1 MVDFRFYINRQ
12 GPQGKRG
19 IKGEDGFA
27 PVISVKTNDATE
39 YSLTIQQDKAGNI
52 IETPNLKANPLKVT
66 KGGGSYVMYNE
77 TDNQIYNTTKPSELV
92 TFNDKASTTQ
102 SGVVNIAEDEDI
114 TNKADDV
121 VPTAKQLGEVKD
133 SVTQNT
139 ANINTMSTTI
149 NKINEN
155 VTNLSQTKQ
164 DVISDLTEIRDGAAK
179 GSTALQSVPDEYAK
193 KTDIPDISGKQD
205 VISDLTEIRDGA
217 AKGSTA
223 LQSVPDEY
231 AKKTDIPDI
240 SGKQDKL
247 IAGENITISEDNVIS
262 ATGGGTSD
270 ECVTTT
276 NKKQTIYSTIN
287 KWKIFDNYIGVG
299 SETSSDVYGGIIAID
314 NSNSY
319 ALIGY
324 NYMTAYLGCSPRFED
339 PSYVTIGGNDANINI
354 RGNKLYR
361 KIPDNLIVDTSMLDG
376 TSIAYD
382 SSTSKITVKNVVKS
396 ETITN
401 IVKITQA
408 DYDALTTKDNNTF
421 YLIVG

>member
-205 VISDLTEIRDGA
+205 
-217 AKGSTA
+217 
-223 LQSVPDEY
+223 
-231 AKKTDIPDI
+231 
-240 SGKQDKL
+240 KL

-287 KWKIFDNYIGVG
+287 SLKIFDNYIGVG
-299 SETSSDVYGGIIAID
+299 SETSSNVYGDIIAID
-314 NSNSY
+314 NSYSY
-319 ALIGY
+319 AMIGY
-324 NYMTAYLGCSPRFED
+324 NYRTAYLGCSPRFED
-339 PSYVTIGGNDANINI
+339 PSDVTIGGNNANINI

>member
-27 PVISVKTNDATE
+27 PVISVKADDATE

-77 TDNQIYNTTKPSELV
+77 TDNQVYNTTKPSELV

-139 ANINTMSTTI
+139 ANISTMSTAINEI
-149 NKINEN
+149 NKN
-155 VTNLSQTKQ
+155 VTNLTQTKQ

-179 GSTALQSVPDEYAK
+179 GL
-193 KTDIPDISGKQD
+193 
-205 VISDLTEIRDGA
+205 
-217 AKGSTA
+217 TA

-247 IAGENITISEDNVIS
+247 TAGENITISENNVIS

-276 NKKQTIYSTIN
+276 SKKQTIYSTIN
-287 KWKIFDNYIGVG
+287 NLKIFDNYIGVG
-299 SETSSDVYGGIIAID
+299 SETSSNVYGDIIAID
-314 NSNSY
+314 NSKSY
-319 ALIGY
+319 AMIGY
-324 NYMTAYLGCSPRFED
+324 NYNTAYLGCSPRFD
-339 PSYVTIGGNDANINI
+339 NPSYVTIGDNGANINI
-354 RGNKLYR
+354 RGDLLYR
-361 KIPDNLIVDTSMLDG
+361 KVVDNLIIDTSMLDG
-376 TSIAYD
+376 TSIAYN

-408 DYDALTTKDNNTF
+408 DYDALTTKDDNTF
-421 YLIVG
+421 YVIVG

>member
-133 SVTQNT
+133 SVAQNT

-155 VTNLSQTKQ
+155 VTNLSQT
-164 DVISDLTEIRDGAAK
+164 
-179 GSTALQSVPDEYAK
+179 
-193 KTDIPDISGKQD
+193 KQD

-276 NKKQTIYSTIN
+276 NKKQTIHSTIN
-287 KWKIFDNYIGVG
+287 NWKIFDNYIGVG
-299 SETSSDVYGGIIAID
+299 SETSSDVYGDIIAID
-314 NSNSY
+314 KSHSY

-324 NYMTAYLGCSPRFED
+324 NYWTAYLGCSPRFTD
-339 PSYVTIGGNDANINI
+339 PSYVTIGGNNAEINI
-354 RGNKLYR
+354 RGDKLFR
-361 KIPDNLIVDTSMLDG
+361 KAVDNLIIDTSMLDG

-382 SSTSKITVKNVVKS
+382 SSTSKIAVKNVVKS

-408 DYDALTTKDNNTF
+408 DYDALTTKDDNTF

>member
-27 PVISVKTNDATE
+27 PVISVKADDATE

-77 TDNQIYNTTKPSELV
+77 TDNQVYNTTKPSELV

-139 ANINTMSTTI
+139 ANISTMSTAI
-149 NKINEN
+149 NKINKN
-155 VTNLSQTKQ
+155 VTNLTQTKQ

-179 GSTALQSVPDEYAK
+179 GL
-193 KTDIPDISGKQD
+193 
-205 VISDLTEIRDGA
+205 
-217 AKGSTA
+217 TA

-247 IAGENITISEDNVIS
+247 TAGENITISENNVIS

-270 ECVTTT
+270 KCVTTT
-276 NKKQTIYSTIN
+276 PKKQTIYSTVN
-287 KWKIFDNYIGVG
+287 ERKIFDNYIGVG
-299 SETSSDVYGGIIAID
+299 SETSSDVYGDIVAID
-314 NSNSY
+314 GSKSY
-319 ALIGY
+319 AMIGY
-324 NYMTAYLGCSPRFED
+324 NYNTAYLGCSPRFD
-339 PSYVTIGGNDANINI
+339 NPSYVTIGDNGANINI
-354 RGNKLYR
+354 RGNLLYR
-361 KIPDNLIVDTSMLDG
+361 KVVDNLIIDTSMLDG

-382 SSTSKITVKNVVKS
+382 SSAGKIAVKNVVKS

-401 IVKITQA
+401 MVKITQA
-408 DYDALTTKDNNTF
+408 DYDALTTKDDNTF
-421 YLIVG
+421 YVIVG

>member
-205 VISDLTEIRDGA
+205 
-217 AKGSTA
+217 
-223 LQSVPDEY
+223 
-231 AKKTDIPDI
+231 
-240 SGKQDKL
+240 KL
-247 IAGENITISEDNVIS
+247 IAGENITLTDLSDGTVKINAAGGGSGGATIDDSTTATTSVWSSSKTNTEITTVANEVVQVQGDVASLDGDVSTLKTGVSGLKTDVSGLKTSKQNTLVSGTNIKTINGETILGEGDIAVGGSTNVIDDTTAS
-262 ATGGGTSD
+262 
-270 ECVTTT
+270 TTT
-276 NKKQTIYSTIN
+276 TYSSS
-287 KWKIFDNYIGVG
+287 KID
-299 SETSSDVYGGIIAID
+299 E
-314 NSNSY
+314 
-319 ALIGY
+319 LIG
-324 NYMTAYLGCSPRFED
+324 
-339 PSYVTIGGNDANINI
+339 NIS
-354 RGNKLYR
+354 
-361 KIPDNLIVDTSMLDG
+361 TTLD
-376 TSIAYD
+376 SINGEV
-382 SSTSKITVKNVVKS
+382 I
-396 ETITN
+396 
-401 IVKITQA
+401 
-408 DYDALTTKDNNTF
+408 
-421 YLIVG
+421 

>member
-205 VISDLTEIRDGA
+205 
-217 AKGSTA
+217 
-223 LQSVPDEY
+223 
-231 AKKTDIPDI
+231 
-240 SGKQDKL
+240 KL

-276 NKKQTIYSTIN
+276 NKKQTIYSTIDSL
-287 KWKIFDNYIGVG
+287 KIFDDYIGVG
-299 SETSSDVYGGIIAID
+299 SETSSNVYGDIIAID
-314 NSNSY
+314 NSDSY
-319 ALIGY
+319 AMIGY

>member
-27 PVISVKTNDATE
+27 PVISVKADDATE

-77 TDNQIYNTTKPSELV
+77 TDNQVYNTTKPSELV

-139 ANINTMSTTI
+139 ANINTISTTI

-164 DVISDLTEIRDGAAK
+164 DVISDLTEIRDGA
-179 GSTALQSVPDEYAK
+179 
-193 KTDIPDISGKQD
+193 I
-205 VISDLTEIRDGA
+205 
-217 AKGSTA
+217 KGSTA

-247 IAGENITISEDNVIS
+247 TAGENITISENNVIS

-276 NKKQTIYSTIN
+276 SKKQTIYSTIN
-287 KWKIFDNYIGVG
+287 NWKIFDNYIGVG
-299 SETSSDVYGGIIAID
+299 SETSSNSYGDIIAID

-319 ALIGY
+319 AMIGY
-324 NYMTAYLGCSPRFED
+324 NYNTAYLGCSPRFED
-339 PSYVTIGGNDANINI
+339 PSYVTIGSNGANINI
-354 RGNKLYR
+354 RGDLLYR
-361 KIPDNLIVDTSMLDG
+361 KVVDNLIIDTSMLDG

-382 SSTSKITVKNVVKS
+382 SSAGKIAVKNVVKS

-408 DYDALTTKDNNTF
+408 DYDALTTKDDNTF
-421 YLIVG
+421 YVIVG

>member
-133 SVTQNT
+133 SVAQNT

-155 VTNLSQTKQ
+155 VTNLSQT
-164 DVISDLTEIRDGAAK
+164 
-179 GSTALQSVPDEYAK
+179 
-193 KTDIPDISGKQD
+193 KQD

-276 NKKQTIYSTIN
+276 DKKQTIYSTIN
-287 KWKIFDNYIGVG
+287 NLKIFNNYIGVG
-299 SETSSDVYGGIIAID
+299 SETSSNVYGDIIAID

-319 ALIGY
+319 AMIGY
-324 NYMTAYLGCSPRFED
+324 HNRTAYLGCSPQYTD
-339 PSYVTIGGNDANINI
+339 PIYVTIGGDNARINI
-354 RGNKLYR
+354 RGDMLFR
-361 KIPDNLIVDTSMLDG
+361 KALDNLIIDTSMLDG

-408 DYDALTTKDNNTF
+408 DYDALTTKDDNTF